1 MVASHEILT
10 EMDTSQ
16 FMGTPMQQFYNKK
29 SIFLTGGTGFLGKIL
44 MDKLLR
50 TCDIESFYILI
61 RNKKGKGMHSR
72 IEEIFDDPLFDR
84 LKREKP
90 KFRSKIVGISG
101 DCVLPGLGIN
111 AQDRDLLRREVNIVF
126 HVAATVRFDE
136 KLKLALG
143 INVNGTKEVVQLC
156 KEIKSLHA
164 FVHVST
170 AYANC
175 NRNKID
181 ETFYKPKI
189 SGENAIKLAECLDEK
204 LLDTLTPELIKGFPN
219 TYTFTKNLAEDYVKN
234 HAHGL
239 PCAVFRPAIVIPT
252 CREPVVGWIDNHF
265 GPTGIIVGVGAGL
278 LRVIYV
284 DKTINAE
291 IVPVDM
297 CVNSLLASG
306 WDVANTRYDHI
317 PVYNF
322 TTSPDNPITW
332 EQYTDLGLIHGSK
345 MPTLKAI
352 WYYTVTLAGS
362 WPSAMLMQFFYHL
375 VPAFFM
381 DIGLII
387 SGKKPKMVKIY
398 QKIHKFCDVISYFNT
413 RRWYF
418 TNSNVMALWKKLD
431 PKDKQIFYFD
441 MNDLDWNEFTRES
454 IHGIRQYLMKD
465 DPSTIPDAIKRMK
478 NLKVL
483 HYIVVYASNAFLLYL
498 LYLILFKFYS
508 IFFISRIHINFKVY
522 VKTITHI
529 QCTHIAGTGNL
540 CPPALYFF
548 SSQIPLACSR
558 QHTRR
563 HTFFN

>member
-189 SGENAIKLAECLDEK
+189 S
-204 LLDTLTPELIKGFPN
+204 
-219 TYTFTKNLAEDYVKN
+219 
-234 HAHGL
+234 
-239 PCAVFRPAIVIPT
+239 
-252 CREPVVGWIDNHF
+252 
-265 GPTGIIVGVGAGL
+265 
-278 LRVIYV
+278 
-284 DKTINAE
+284 
-291 IVPVDM
+291 DM

-483 HYIVVYASNAFLLYL
+483 HYIVVYASNAFLLT
-498 LYLILFKFYS
+498 FKDYRPVYIWFTS
-508 IFFISRIHINFKVY
+508 ELTFHVHRHSLVY

-563 HTFFN
+563 HTFFK